1 MSGRVP
7 ETSKREA
14 HEPSG
19 FARLLAAEVAL
30 EAALVEA
37 EREAE
42 ALLRAADQE
51 VCEVARR
58 LPAAIEAAL
67 AERAADIERSTAAE
81 CARIRGEAERRVA
94 AWDAVDGAALAP
106 LVAHVVARVVGRE
119 ALAPRGAP

>member
-30 EAALVEA
+30 DAALAEA

-42 ALLRAADQE
+42 VLLRAADQE
-51 VCEVARR
+51 ACEVAQG

-67 AERAADIERSTAAE
+67 AERAMAIERDVAKE

-106 LVAHVVARVVGRE
+106 LVAYVVAHVVGHE
-119 ALAPRGAP
+119 PLAPRGAP